1 MAESLCQSK
10 SREKCYRRGTK
21 NMCRRYRKTLNN
33 FYSSRNFQIFLES
46 MGFKNQ
52 LRAGVVFIDE
62 IPKLG
67 VGKIDRNYFKKLIS
81 NEVINK

>member
-1 MAESLCQSK
+1 
-10 SREKCYRRGTK
+10 
-21 NMCRRYRKTLNN
+21 
-33 FYSSRNFQIFLES
+33 

-67 VGKIDRNYFKKLIS
+67 VGKIDRNYFKNLIS